1 MDMDGKVG
9 TIVSSLKDEEGAV
22 YSISSQ
28 EETTEENCSVR
39 NQDLEDSQSE
49 DSSQGDLDDY
59 YDKQCNEHSQV
70 QETTQ
75 LTPIEIKIDIINPP
89 NAVIHEIKFN
99 TLDYKT
105 KIQRQFKTRTLYQM
119 QEKKKEHLKKE

>member
-49 DSSQGDLDDY
+49 YSSQGDLDDY

-75 LTPIEIKIDIINPP
+75 PTPIEIKIDIINPP

-99 TLDYKT
+99 ILDYKT
-105 KIQRQFKTRTLYQM
+105 NIQRQFKTRTLYQM
-119 QEKKKEHLKKE
+119 QEKKIEHLKKE

>member
-49 DSSQGDLDDY
+49 YSSQGDLDDY

-75 LTPIEIKIDIINPP
+75 PTPIEIKIDIINPP
-89 NAVIHEIKFN
+89 NAVIQEIKFN

-105 KIQRQFKTRTLYQM
+105 NIQRQFKTRTLYQM

>member
-9 TIVSSLKDEEGAV
+9 TIVSSLKDEEEAA
-22 YSISSQ
+22 YSFSSQ

-75 LTPIEIKIDIINPP
+75 PTPIEIKIDIINPP
-89 NAVIHEIKFN
+89 
-99 TLDYKT
+99 
-105 KIQRQFKTRTLYQM
+105 
-119 QEKKKEHLKKE
+119 HLVTYLGGF

>member
-9 TIVSSLKDEEGAV
+9 TIVSSLKDEEEAA
-22 YSISSQ
+22 YSFSSQ

-75 LTPIEIKIDIINPP
+75 PTPIEIKIDIINPP

-99 TLDYKT
+99 THDYKT
-105 KIQRQFKTRTLYQM
+105 NIQRQFKTRTLYQM

>member
-49 DSSQGDLDDY
+49 YSSQGDLDDY

-75 LTPIEIKIDIINPP
+75 PTPIEIKIDIINPP

-99 TLDYKT
+99 ILDYKT
-105 KIQRQFKTRTLYQM
+105 NIQRQFKTRTLYQM

>member
-1 MDMDGKVG
+1 MDGKVG

-59 YDKQCNEHSQV
+59 YDKQCNESFLV

-75 LTPIEIKIDIINPP
+75 PTPIEIKIDIINPP

-105 KIQRQFKTRTLYQM
+105 NIQRQFKTRTLYQM